1 MLNKV
6 KSRNSGRKT
15 KMILA
20 IAACVVALQAQA
32 QWTKTGAVIAPT
44 VLTDNVSVGT
54 TVNGANI
61 YAEKT
66 AAVNLG
72 IKSSTLSATMFM
84 DKGSAAANAAFAYKT
99 LGTTLWN
106 SGMLGNNNF
115 NIKNVSLNTTPLR
128 IDLAND
134 NMALCTQG
142 GKVGIGNASPSFKLD
157 ISGDCRINTAPQNTT
172 FNSLILNSNTTATS
186 YDKYEPLK
194 LINTGNFGGA
204 TNSIGFYG
212 GFGSNIGKI
221 TSILNS
227 SGNGA
232 GMLFSVGDNN
242 LLIQPRMMID
252 NQGSVGIGTTSPSAK
267 LTVQTQSEVYGIVHT
282 DGTVK
287 MGTYIGLNVY
297 NNLAGGWLGT
307 ESDHPMYFMT
317 NNNWPQITLLQNGN
331 VGFGSSNPHAQLQ
344 FDNGLNNR
352 RIVLWEGVDNEHQF
366 AGFGMNANTLRYQV
380 EHLGGNHVFYA
391 AVDSTSSNELMRIQG
406 DGRVAI
412 GGDASSNYKL
422 TVRGSIICTDL
433 RVQLQPFPDYVFA
446 NDYKLLPLN
455 ELENYVN
462 KNNHLPG
469 MPTATEVEE
478 QEVTVGQLQMKLVEK
493 VEELT
498 LYVIELNKANEQ
510 LKNNNAAL
518 VERVKLLEK
527 K

>member
-1 MLNKV
+1 MT
-6 KSRNSGRKT
+6 KT

-20 IAACVVALQAQA
+20 IAASVVALQAQA
-32 QWTKTGAVIAPT
+32 QWTKTGTVIAPT

-54 TVNGANI
+54 TVSGANI
-61 YAEKT
+61 YAEKS
-66 AAVNLG
+66 AAVTLG
-72 IKSSTLSATMFM
+72 IKSTTAGATMFM
-84 DKGSAAANAAFAYKT
+84 DKGNATANAAFAYKT
-99 LGTTLWN
+99 LGVVQWN

-115 NIKNVSLNTTPLR
+115 NIKNVSLSTTPLR

-142 GKVGIGNASPSFKLD
+142 GKVGIGTNAPAFKLD
-157 ISGDCRINTAPQNTT
+157 INGDCRINTPPQSIP
-172 FNSLILNSNTTATS
+172 FNSLILNSNTTALS

-194 LINTGNFGGA
+194 LINSGFFAGA
-204 TNSIGFYG
+204 STSIGFYN
-212 GFGSNIGKI
+212 SSTSTGKI
-221 TSILNS
+221 TSTLNTL
-227 SGNGA
+227 GA
-232 GMLFSVGDNN
+232 SMTFSVMDDVQQ
-242 LLIQPRMMID
+242 LQPRMFI
-252 NQGSVGIGTTSPSAK
+252 NEFGNVSIGTTNALSR
-267 LTVQTQSEVYGIVHT
+267 LTVQTDVEQKGLLHT
-282 DGTVK
+282 DGNVE
-287 MGTYIGLNVY
+287 MSTYIGDGGGGLQ
-297 NNLAGGWLGT
+297 GGWLGT
-307 ESDHPMYFMT
+307 NTNHPLYFYT
-317 NNNWPQITLLQNGN
+317 NFNFPQLSLLVNGN
-331 VGFGSSNPHAQLQ
+331 FGIGTHVPHAQLHLNNQ
-344 FDNGLNNR
+344 INNR
-352 RIVLWEGVDNEHQF
+352 RIVLWETADNDHEF
-366 AGFGMNANTLRYQV
+366 NGFGTTASGLRYQV
-380 EHLGGNHVFYA
+380 DLTSANHTFYA
-391 AVDSTSSNELMRIQG
+391 GVNATTSNELMRIQG

-455 ELENYVN
+455 ELENYVT

-469 MPTATEVEE
+469 MPTACEVDE

-498 LYVIELNKANEQ
+498 LYVIELNKTNEQ